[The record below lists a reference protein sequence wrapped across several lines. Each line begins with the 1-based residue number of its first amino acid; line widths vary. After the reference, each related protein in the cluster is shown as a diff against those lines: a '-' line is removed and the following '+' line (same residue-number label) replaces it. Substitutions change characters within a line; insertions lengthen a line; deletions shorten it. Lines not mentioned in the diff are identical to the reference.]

1 MNDAIVLLAL
11 SQLVC
16 IGGIGYLYLQLQ
28 KLRAGSLQ
36 ATRQRRPEP
45 REPRY
50 ADAQAEAEA
59 RVPAARRGQQPPR
72 RPVAPPAPAHR
83 AYQQHAAAP
92 QSPAALASQLTQMG
106 LDIPAL
112 ARRMNRSEEE
122 VRLLLRRQQVA
133 R

>member
-11 SQLVC
+11 SQFVC

-28 KLRAGSLQ
+28 KLRTGQPQ
-36 ATRQRRPEP
+36 ASRQRRPEP
-45 REPRY
+45 RY
-50 ADAQAEAEA
+50 AEAEA
-59 RVPAARRGQQPPR
+59 SVQEQARAPLARRVQQPPR
-72 RPVAPPAPAHR
+72 RPEAQPAPAHR
-83 AYQQHAAAP
+83 AYQQHAAPP
-92 QSPAALASQLTQMG
+92 QSPAALAAQLTSMG